1 MTPADPRHVRG
12 GIPPRDALREIETR
26 LAYHVGMVALYG
38 GTTAVW
44 LAALY
49 YFGIR

>member
-1 MTPADPRHVRG
+1 MTPAGHRNARG
-12 GIPPRDALREIETR
+12 GPLAPSPWDDADARI
-26 LAYHVGMVALYG
+26 AHHVGMVVLYG
-38 GTTAVW
+38 GTTALW